1 MTYDIGNPGPD
12 FEQAQKCGRF
22 KLLLSHVVFF
32 TEVSAPPL
40 PRDVFLS
47 ILPNNSLSIKWLP
60 PAEEY
65 RIRVRSYVISV
76 LEEDERE
83 RKFTMNSKSRELV
96 VPLLGN
102 SKSRELVVPL
112 LVNSKSRE
120 LVLPILGNS
129 KTRELVVP
137 ILGNLKWVSLITLFA

>member
-1 MTYDIGNPGPD
+1 M
-12 FEQAQKCGRF
+12 A
-22 KLLLSHVVFF
+22 LLNCCYRMFFVFF
-32 TEVSAPPL
+32 TEVTAPPP
-40 PRDVFLS
+40 PRDVFLN

-60 PAEEY
+60 PPEEY

-102 SKSRELVVPL
+102 SKSRELV
-112 LVNSKSRE
+112 
-120 LVLPILGNS
+120 LPILGNS

-137 ILGNLKWVSLITLFA
+137 ILGNLKWVSLITLFT